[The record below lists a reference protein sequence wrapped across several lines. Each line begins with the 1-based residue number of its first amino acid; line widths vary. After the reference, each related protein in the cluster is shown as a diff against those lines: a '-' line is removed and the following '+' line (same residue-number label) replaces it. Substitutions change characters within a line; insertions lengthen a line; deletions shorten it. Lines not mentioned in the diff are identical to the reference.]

1 MTTGQPSDTRMTP
14 PQRRPELVQRAGV
27 VDSRQAPDADP
38 KWLSREAF
46 PFLSRF
52 MTVQGQRLHYIDE
65 GQGPILLFLHGNPTW
80 SFLYRRII
88 QGLSPHYRC
97 IALDYPGFGL
107 SSASEDYELT
117 PLAHARIVE
126 EFARQLDLPK
136 FSIIGHD
143 WGGPIGIAC
152 GLAMRERLAGLVL
165 FNTFAWPAQGD
176 AHFERFSRL
185 MGGRVGSI
193 LVLQLNLLM
202 RLMMSRTC
210 SHSSISPIA
219 RRAYAGPFVL
229 RRARRAMSVF
239 AREILGSREF
249 LENISQQLQ
258 ALRDLPVLILW
269 PERDIAFKARHRL
282 RLQATF
288 RNQTT
293 VLLRKAGHFPQED
306 CPDTIVTFMELW
318 LRQRIRDG
326 RADPWWTCH
335 TDPDSRPW
343 ASQ

>member
-1 MTTGQPSDTRMTP
+1 MTSRQPSDTCMTAAT
-14 PQRRPELVQRAGV
+14 RP
-27 VDSRQAPDADP
+27 P

-46 PFLSRF
+46 PFVSRF
-52 MTVQGQRLHYIDE
+52 MRVQGQRVHYVDE

-88 QGLSPHYRC
+88 QGLMPHYRC

-126 EFARQLDLPK
+126 EFVRELDLPK
-136 FSIIGHD
+136 FCIVAHD

-152 GLAMRERLAGLVL
+152 GLAVRERLAGLVL

-193 LVLQLNLLM
+193 LVRQLNLLLRM
-202 RLMMSRTC
+202 MMSRAC
-210 SHSSISPIA
+210 SHSSISSVA
-219 RRAYAGPFVL
+219 RRAYAGPFAL
-229 RRARRAMSVF
+229 RPARRAMSVF

-249 LENISQQLQ
+249 LEDISRRL
-258 ALRDLPVLILW
+258 ADLGDLPVLILW
-269 PERDIAFKARHRL
+269 PEHDVAFKARHRL

-288 RNQTT
+288 RNQMT
-293 VLLRKAGHFPQED
+293 VLLRNAGHFPQED
-306 CPDTIVTFMELW
+306 CPDTIVTLMRLW
-318 LRQRIRDG
+318 LRQRIQGG
-326 RADPWWTCH
+326 RGDPSWTCH
-335 TDPDSRPW
+335 TADQDLPAW